1 MDKWA
6 VATKRKPGWAL
17 YEDAAEV
24 MAGECGWRS
33 ESLCMPP
40 FFLNPIT
47 CATNLK
53 PFVRL
58 PKERPPRDC
67 AGLALDK
74 LEAERDG
81 HVDGVHRGHG
91 APVAVGTDIVKAPG
105 VVLKQGASTVTEDR

>member
-24 MAGECGWRS
+24 MAAECGWHS
-33 ESLCMPP
+33 ESLCIPP

-58 PKERPPRDC
+58 PKERPARSR
-67 AGLALDK
+67 AGLALEN
-74 LEAERDG
+74 LEAPSG
-81 HVDGVHRGHG
+81 KHVAGT
-91 APVAVGTDIVKAPG
+91 VGTTAAP
-105 VVLKQGASTVTEDR
+105 ATERANIDKVR